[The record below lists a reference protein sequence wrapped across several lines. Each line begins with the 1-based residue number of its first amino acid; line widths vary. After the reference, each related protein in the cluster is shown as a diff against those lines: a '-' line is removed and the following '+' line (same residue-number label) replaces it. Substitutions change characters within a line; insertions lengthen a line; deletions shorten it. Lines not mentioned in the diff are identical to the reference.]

1 MEWEILD
8 TNYISSLLETIYTE
22 EDNKLVYI
30 KDKAKRRG
38 FEHIT
43 LSEYNYIREKN
54 KLEKISIK
62 NIEKILFE
70 TVITFS
76 DINKETGI
84 SRTMLSMILRET
96 RNTSINALRKIC
108 NSISNKN
115 PNIDK
120 SLILEK

>member
-8 TNYISSLLETIYTE
+8 TNYISNLLEQIYNENDT
-22 EDNKLVYI
+22 KLVYI
-30 KDKAKRRG
+30 KEKAKRRG
-38 FEHIT
+38 FEYLT
-43 LSEYNYIREKN
+43 LSEYNYIRSKN
-54 KLEKISIK
+54 DLELISIK
-62 NIEKILFE
+62 KIEKILFE

-96 RNTSINALRKIC
+96 RNTTINALQKIC
-108 NSISNKN
+108 NTISNKN

-120 SLILEK
+120 SLILE